1 MTKLLTQIKM
11 KTENLNKSSL
21 NGTVLFMLKKKIY
34 INNTQIIMLGICKNE
49 LVLKVLKI
57 DLIVFKKNIFYVN

>member
-21 NGTVLFMLKKKIY
+21 NGTVLFMLKKKRFI
-34 INNTQIIMLGICKNE
+34 
-49 LVLKVLKI
+49 
-57 DLIVFKKNIFYVN
+57 